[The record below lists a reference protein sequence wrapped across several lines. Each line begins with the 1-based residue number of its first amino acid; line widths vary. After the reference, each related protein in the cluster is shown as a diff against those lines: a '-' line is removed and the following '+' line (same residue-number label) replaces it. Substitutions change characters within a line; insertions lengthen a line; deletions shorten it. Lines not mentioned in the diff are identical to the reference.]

1 MCNSEDLLKNG
12 SEMGEGETASDKAME
27 ENMKRREVVE
37 FVDREYNERVVHLFG
52 VNEVVAS
59 KGSSFGKKVMIDYTY
74 DFLKRTLRHSNE
86 VFGIPCKCVL
96 RVSITNEL

>member
-1 MCNSEDLLKNG
+1 MCNSEDLLNNG
-12 SEMGEGETASDKAME
+12 SEMGEEETASDKAME

-59 KGSSFGKKVMIDYTY
+59 EGSSFGKKVMIDYA
-74 DFLKRTLRHSNE
+74 
-86 VFGIPCKCVL
+86 
-96 RVSITNEL
+96 